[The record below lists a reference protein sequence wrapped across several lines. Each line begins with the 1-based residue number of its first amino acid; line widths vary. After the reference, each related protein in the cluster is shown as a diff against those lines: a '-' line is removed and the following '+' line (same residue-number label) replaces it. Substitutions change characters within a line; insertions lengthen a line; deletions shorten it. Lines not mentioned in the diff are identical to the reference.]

1 MDKSETKYVKYY
13 VEVEW
18 TSVNFSENNKQD
30 EGQQFS
36 VVKRFKNKVDTIM
49 EPYPV
54 GQVDLYLLGN
64 SVDTEKVNN
73 EKTENNHIYQYGV
86 KAIIFEGEY
95 DNAPGRRAFEDS
107 LRDILDNNKT
117 IRVKQTDKW
126 EQRDPSVS
134 L

>member
-1 MDKSETKYVKYY
+1 MKYY

-18 TSVNFSENNKQD
+18 TSVNLSENNKQD
-30 EGQQFS
+30 KGQQFS
-36 VVKRFKNKVDTIM
+36 VVKRFKDQVDAIM

-54 GQVDLYLLGN
+54 GQVDLYLLGS
-64 SVDTEKVNN
+64 SVDTNKVND

-107 LRDILDNNKT
+107 LRNTLDNNKT

-126 EQRDPSVS
+126 EQRNPSIS